1 MGAGPLV
8 IALDSSTSATKA
20 VVVGEQGQVVAS
32 GSSPIGLLTPGMDR
46 YEHDPSQWW
55 TSTKAAISSALY
67 SMSRTQKARIKG
79 VCITHQR
86 ESFALVDAEGQA
98 LRPAIL
104 WLDSRAGAEIK
115 EYGSDEIHELSGKP
129 ADTTPALYK
138 MAWLKKHEPEELA
151 EAAKV
156 VDVHAFLSYHLVG
169 EWVSAMGSADT
180 LNLLDI
186 EAQDYS
192 DTLLEIA
199 GVRRDQMADLAK
211 PTETIGTLKPELA
224 DEWGLNDDVVLI
236 AGVGDGQASG
246 LGTNAI
252 AEDVAYVNVGTSV
265 VCGIHSKRYAYDP
278 SYRTLLAGIP
288 GQYVLEIVQNSGSV
302 LLNWF
307 RKELGDPA
315 LDGRIDP
322 KLDHEAAQ
330 VPLGAEGLLTV
341 PYWNAVQSP
350 YWEPFAK
357 GIMVGFGSAHT
368 RAHMYRSIMEGIAIE
383 LRENIRRVEKS
394 TGRQIREL
402 RATGGG
408 SRNLLWRQIFADA
421 TGKPIIVSG
430 VDEVSAQGAAIMGMV
445 GIGAYDDVAT
455 AAEAM
460 TTFTA
465 QTEPNMETHERYGK
479 IADVQ
484 QEIYPMVQDIFEKIN
499 EIQ

>member
-1 MGAGPLV
+1 MSEPLI

-20 VVVGEQGQVVAS
+20 VVVGSAGQVVAS
-32 GSSPIGLLTPGMDR
+32 GSSPIDLLTPGMDR
-46 YEHDPSQWW
+46 YEHDPEQWW
-55 TSTKAAISSALY
+55 TSTRAAMTEALS
-67 SMSRTQKARIKG
+67 SMSAERRARIKG
-79 VCITHQR
+79 ICITHQR
-86 ESFALVDAEGQA
+86 ETFAVVDESGKA

-104 WLDSRAGAEIK
+104 WLDSRAGEQIK
-115 EYGSDEIHELSGKP
+115 RYGSPEIHELSGKP
-129 ADTTPALYK
+129 ADTTPAVYK
-138 MAWLKKHEPEELA
+138 MAWLKEHEPEVLA
-151 EAAKV
+151 AAAKV
-156 VDVHAFLSYHLVG
+156 VDVHAYLARRLVG

-180 LNLLDI
+180 LNLMDI

-192 DTLLEIA
+192 EELLEIA
-199 GVRRDQMADLAK
+199 GVRREQMAELAR
-211 PTETIGTLKPELA
+211 PTETIGALKPELA
-224 DEWGLNDDVVLI
+224 EEWGLNPDVVLI
-236 AGVGDGQASG
+236 AGVGDGQAAG
-246 LGTNAI
+246 LGTNAT
-252 AEDVAYVNVGTSV
+252 ADDVAYVNVGTSV
-265 VCGIHSKRYAYDP
+265 VCGIHSKDYAYDP

-307 RKELGDPA
+307 RKELGNPA
-315 LDGRIDP
+315 LDGKIDP
-322 KLDHEAAQ
+322 ELDAAAAAAG
-330 VPLGAEGLLTV
+330 LGAEGLLTV

-368 RAHMYRSIMEGIAIE
+368 RGHLYRSIMEGIALE
-383 LRENIRRVEKS
+383 LRENIRRVEAS
-394 TGRQIREL
+394 TGREIREL

-445 GIGAYDDVAT
+445 GVGEYADVPA

-465 QTEPNMETHERYGK
+465 RTEPNMDTHERYGK
-479 IADVQ
+479 LAEVQ
-484 QEIYPMVQDIFEKIN
+484 QKIYPKLQEIFE
-499 EIQ
+499 EISALH